1 MGVIQLRRK
10 NLLKKQRIVVTSED
24 EDVLMKLG
32 NVEIRLR
39 YETALLLSQWLRVR
53 AKEAKRR
60 AGDASMHWSLLG
72 TLHDAN
78 YGPDVTRG

>member
-1 MGVIQLRRK
+1 MFAVVNK
-10 NLLKKQRIVVTSED
+10 NLLKQERIAVHSEGDLVV
-24 EDVLMKLG
+24 LHLG
-32 NVEIRLR
+32 NVEIKLA
-39 YETALLLSQWLRVR
+39 YESALLLSQWVRIR

-60 AGDASMHWSLLG
+60 AGDRSRHWSAIG

>member
-1 MGVIQLRRK
+1 MD
-10 NLLKKQRIVVTSED
+10 LLKRERIAVDSVGELVV
-24 EDVLMKLG
+24 MQLG
-32 NVEIRLR
+32 NVEVKLP

-60 AGDASMHWSLLG
+60 AGDTSRHWSVVG

-78 YGPDVTRG
+78 CGPDVTRG

>member
-1 MGVIQLRRK
+1 MD
-10 NLLKKQRIVVTSED
+10 LLKKERIAVESAGDLVHIH
-24 EDVLMKLG
+24 LG
-32 NVEIRLR
+32 NVQVSLQ
-39 YETALLLSQWLRVR
+39 YEAALLLSQWIRVR

-60 AGDASMHWSLLG
+60 AGDKSRHWSAIG

>member
-1 MGVIQLRRK
+1 MVAIVNN
-10 NLLKKQRIVVTSED
+10 NLLKQERISVVSEG
-24 EDVLMKLG
+24 ELVVMQLG
-32 NVEIRLR
+32 NVTVKLP
-39 YETALLLSQWLRVR
+39 YDTTLLLSQWLRMR

-60 AGDASMHWSLLG
+60 AGDKSRHWSVIG

>member
-1 MGVIQLRRK
+1 MVAIVNN
-10 NLLKKQRIVVTSED
+10 NLLKQERISVVSEG
-24 EDVLMKLG
+24 ELVVMQLG
-32 NVEIRLR
+32 NVTVKLP
-39 YETALLLSQWLRVR
+39 YDTALLLSQWLRMR

-60 AGDASMHWSLLG
+60 AGDKSRHWSVIG

>member
-1 MGVIQLRRK
+1 MVATVNR
-10 NLLKKQRIVVTSED
+10 NLLKRERIAVASEG
-24 EDVLMKLG
+24 ELVIMTLG
-32 NVEIRLR
+32 NVEVKLP
-39 YETALLLSQWLRVR
+39 YETALLLSQWLRMR

-60 AGDASMHWSLLG
+60 AGDRSRHWSVIG

>member
-1 MGVIQLRRK
+1 MD
-10 NLLKKQRIVVTSED
+10 LLKKERIAVESEGD
-24 EDVLMKLG
+24 IVHLHLG
-32 NVEIRLR
+32 NVKISLP
-39 YETALLLSQWLRVR
+39 YESALLLSQWIRVR

-60 AGDASMHWSLLG
+60 AGDVSRHWSVLG

>member
-1 MGVIQLRRK
+1 MD
-10 NLLKKQRIVVTSED
+10 LLKKERIAVESEGD
-24 EDVLMKLG
+24 LVHIHLG
-32 NVEIRLR
+32 NVQVSLQ
-39 YETALLLSQWLRVR
+39 YEAALLLSQWIRVR

-60 AGDASMHWSLLG
+60 AGDKSRHWSAIG